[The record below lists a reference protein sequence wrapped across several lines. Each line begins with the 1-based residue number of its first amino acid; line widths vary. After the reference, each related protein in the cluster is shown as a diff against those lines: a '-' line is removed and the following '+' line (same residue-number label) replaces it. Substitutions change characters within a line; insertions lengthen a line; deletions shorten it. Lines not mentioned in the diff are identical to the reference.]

1 MRLRL
6 AAAYSSYAFIYP
18 AALPTKHIAFIG
30 ALPPGLSK
38 VDVLCGRKDDRTTFL
53 LGLCL
58 QKFAGVFRNR
68 RLPRSK
74 LPPPIPDDARSLR
87 LRSLIFFMRRI
98 VLESFFAA
106 TAFALA
112 SIIFLA
118 KVESKFVIANVIR
131 WLALSL
137 SLKMCKLQSSM
148 ALMTSLTKDDWFCS
162 GSYHVLL
169 GNDANITRDSSIPV
183 QIRQVIGDGSCLFQA
198 IAAGILFDEA
208 IPNLNASHDHN
219 EDERLAPPSNFE
231 VIRYSSS
238 LRALAVETLKDR
250 MENNTSVVLQHGD
263 TTSVSLL
270 VNKAANQ
277 HGLTPNEYL
286 KEMRQENVWGGGL
299 EIVAL
304 ANCLRRRIAV
314 FETSHDH
321 SDKNAIY
328 LKEIARFGPH
338 TISNPIYILSANQ
351 RFPKEFGNSKN
362 NHFLVVFPS
371 RPL

>member
-6 AAAYSSYAFIYP
+6 AAVYSSYAFIYP
-18 AALPTKHIAFIG
+18 AALPTKHIACIG

-38 VDVLCGRKDDRTTFL
+38 VDVQYGRIDDRTTCL
-53 LGLCL
+53 LGLWL
-58 QKFAGVFRNR
+58 QKFAGVFRKR

-74 LPPPIPDDARSLR
+74 LPPPIPDDARSQR
-87 LRSLIFFMRRI
+87 LRSLIFFLRRI
-98 VLESFFAA
+98 VLESFFVAS
-106 TAFALA
+106 AFAFA
-112 SIIFLA
+112 SIIFFA

-137 SLKMCKLQSSM
+137 SLKMCNLQSRM
-148 ALMTSLTKDDWFCS
+148 ALMTSLTTEDWFCS

-183 QIRQVIGDGSCLFQA
+183 RIRQVLGDGSCLFQA
-198 IAAGILFDEA
+198 IAAGILFDVA

-219 EDERLAPPSNFE
+219 EDGRLAPPSNVE

-238 LRALAVETLKDR
+238 LRALAVETLKDG
-250 MENNTSVVLQHGD
+250 MENNTSMIQQHGE
-263 TTSVSLL
+263 TTSVSWLI
-270 VNKAANQ
+270 NKAANQ
-277 HGLTPNEYL
+277 YGLTSNEYL
-286 KEMRQENVWGGGL
+286 SEMLKENVWGGGL

-304 ANCLRRRIAV
+304 ANCLRRRIV
-314 FETSHDH
+314 VLETSHDH
-321 SDKNAIY
+321 SDTNAIY

-351 RFPKEFGNSKN
+351 RFPMELGNSKN

-371 RPL
+371 RHL

>member
-6 AAAYSSYAFIYP
+6 AAVYSSYAFIYP
-18 AALPTKHIAFIG
+18 AALLKNHVACIG
-30 ALPPGLSK
+30 AVPPGLSK
-38 VDVLCGRKDDRTTFL
+38 VDVQDGRKDDRTTGL
-53 LGLCL
+53 LLWL
-58 QKFAGVFRNR
+58 QKFGVFRKR

-74 LPPPIPDDARSLR
+74 LPPPIPDDARSLC
-87 LRSLIFFMRRI
+87 LRSLVLYMRRI
-98 VLESFFAA
+98 VLESSFVAS
-106 TAFALA
+106 AFALA
-112 SIIFLA
+112 SIIFFG

-137 SLKMCKLQSSM
+137 SLKMCNLQSRM
-148 ALMTSLTKDDWFCS
+148 ALMTSLTTDDWFCS

-169 GNDANITRDSSIPV
+169 GCDANITRDSSIPV
-183 QIRQVIGDGSCLFQA
+183 RIRQVLGDGSCLFQA

-208 IPNLNASHDHN
+208 IPNINAIHNHN
-219 EDERLAPPSNFE
+219 EHKRFATPSNLE
-231 VIRYSSS
+231 VIRYSSA
-238 LRALAVETLKDR
+238 LRAVAVETLKDGI
-250 MENNTSVVLQHGD
+250 ENNTSMVLQHGE

-277 HGLTPNEYL
+277 YGLSSNEYL
-286 KEMRQENVWGGGL
+286 ADMRQENVWGGGL

-304 ANCLRRRIAV
+304 ANCLKRQIVV
-314 FETSHDH
+314 FETSHDY

-328 LKEIARFGPH
+328 LIEIARFGPH
-338 TISNPIYILSANQ
+338 TISNPIYILSANH
-351 RFPKEFGNSKN
+351 RFPMEFGNSKN